1 MTYTDN
7 YHFDLYEPEDNAN
20 LLDGYNHTVQ
30 MLDAVCQ
37 QFSALIQTQSN
48 AIKAYDT
55 RITALETM
63 CTNVEKRIAALEAK
77 HA

>member
-1 MTYTDN
+1 MRYTDN